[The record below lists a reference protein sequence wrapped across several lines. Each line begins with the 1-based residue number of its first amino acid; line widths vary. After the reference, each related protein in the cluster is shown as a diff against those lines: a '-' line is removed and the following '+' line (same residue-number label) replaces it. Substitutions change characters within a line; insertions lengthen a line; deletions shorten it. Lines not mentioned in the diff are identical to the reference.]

1 MNENLVT
8 SAANSALSAVDAVL
22 YYFKSAVSALTSNK
36 TILLASVFL
45 LLTMGKSVSL
55 GKNVKYKGWRGRWTK
70 WPNR

>member
-1 MNENLVT
+1 MNSNLVT
-8 SAANSALSAVDAVL
+8 SAANSALSAVDTVL

-55 GKNVKYKGWRGRWTK
+55 GKNVKYKG
-70 WPNR
+70 

>member
-1 MNENLVT
+1 MNSNLVT

-55 GKNVKYKGWRGRWTK
+55 GKNVKYKG
-70 WPNR
+70 

>member
-36 TILLASVFL
+36 TILLASIFL

-55 GKNVKYKGWRGRWTK
+55 GKNVKYKG
-70 WPNR
+70 

>member
-1 MNENLVT
+1 MNSNLVT
-8 SAANSALSAVDAVL
+8 SAANSAISAVDAVL

-55 GKNVKYKGWRGRWTK
+55 GKNVKYKG
-70 WPNR
+70 